1 MRDFVCTIKVYG
13 FVTKNQVGGFDM
25 RQKKFLSIQSIICL
39 VSAAVFFAHI
49 FSAVSPAVGKT
60 KVPDKAVESNLR
72 IVIDP
77 AEQIFGT
84 PFSITVSGLM
94 PGEEASVKAQ
104 SIDASRIVWES
115 NAFFKADAKGFID
128 VGKQAP
134 LSGDF
139 TDADNLGLL
148 WSMKPQNPKG
158 KRISPYSHDEVSG
171 LTVDLTVKDS
181 EGQTATARLRRYYQ
195 MPGQGLIRIPL
206 EQDGLYG
213 FLYHPVSGGPFPG
226 VIILGGS
233 SGGLYEWLAQ
243 AFASNGFAAL
253 TLAYFNYQDLPQELL
268 EIPLEYFLK
277 ATAWMKTQKAVK
289 ADCLGIVGGSKGA
302 ELALLLGATRDDY
315 RAVVAWV
322 PSGYIWQ
329 GISRNMKLASSWSR
343 NGQGLPYITG
353 VLTPEDIA
361 KYRKGEMD
369 SVRQFYAL
377 GLEQADPVKI
387 EQATIPVEKINA
399 PILLVSGTDDQTW
412 PSAEFSDA
420 IMQRLEKYS
429 HAYEDK
435 HIRCEGA
442 GHMVFL
448 PYFITGHNR
457 FMNGGNA
464 RDDAHGSLI
473 SWSETMAFLHRHLD
487 R

>member
-1 MRDFVCTIKVYG
+1 MFVIKDQG
-13 FVTKNQVGGFDM
+13 GGFDM
-25 RQKKFLSIQSIICL
+25 LQKKFRSIQRIICL
-39 VSAAVFFAHI
+39 VSAAVLFPQAFLAASPVI
-49 FSAVSPAVGKT
+49 GKFSVSS
-60 KVPDKAVESNLR
+60 KVIESDLR
-72 IVIDP
+72 IVIEP
-77 AEQIFGT
+77 ADQIFGT
-84 PFSITVSGLM
+84 PFSITVTGLM
-94 PGEEASVKAQ
+94 PEEQASINAR

-115 NAFFKADAKGFID
+115 NAVFKADTRGIID
-128 VGKQAP
+128 VRKQAP
-134 LSGDF
+134 LSGDY
-139 TDADNLGLL
+139 TDADILGLL

-158 KRISPYSHDEVSG
+158 KRIAPYSHDEVNG

-181 EGQTATARLRRYYQ
+181 EGETATARLRRYYQ
-195 MPGQGLIRIPL
+195 MPGEGLTRIPL

-277 ATAWMKTQKAVK
+277 AAAWMKTQKTIK
-289 ADCLGIVGGSKGA
+289 AGCLGIVGGSKGA
-302 ELALLLGATRDDY
+302 ELALLLGATCNDY

-329 GISRNMKLASSWSR
+329 GISQNMRLASSWSR
-343 NGQGLPYITG
+343 KGQGLPYITG

-369 SVRQFYAL
+369 SIRQFYAL
-377 GLEQADPVKI
+377 GLEQADPLKI
-387 EQATIPVEKINA
+387 EQATIQVEKIKA

-473 SWSETMAFLHRHLD
+473 SWTETMAFLHRHLN

>member
-1 MRDFVCTIKVYG
+1 MINGYM
-13 FVTKNQVGGFDM
+13 FVTRSQIGGFNM
-25 RQKKFLSIQSIICL
+25 RQKKFHSIQRLFCL
-39 VSAAVFFAHI
+39 VSAGVLLAQTFLA
-49 FSAVSPAVGKT
+49 ASPAVGKPN
-60 KVPDKAVESNLR
+60 VPGEAVESKLR

-77 AEQIFGT
+77 ADQIFGT
-84 PFSITVSGLM
+84 PFSITVTGLM
-94 PGEEASVKAQ
+94 PEEQASISAR
-104 SIDASRIVWES
+104 SIDTSRIVWES
-115 NAFFKADAKGFID
+115 NAVFKADIKGIID

-134 LSGDF
+134 LSGDY
-139 TDADNLGLL
+139 TDADILGLL

-158 KRISPYSHDEVSG
+158 KRVAPYSHDKVNG
-171 LTVDLTVKDS
+171 LTVRLTVKDS

-195 MPGQGLIRIPL
+195 RPGEGLTHVPL
-206 EQDGLYG
+206 EKDGLYG

-233 SGGLYEWLAQ
+233 DGGLYEWLAQ
-243 AFASNGFAAL
+243 VFASNGFAAL
-253 TLAYFNYQDLPQELL
+253 TLAYFNYQDLPQELI
-268 EIPLEYFLK
+268 EIPIEYFLK
-277 ATAWMKTQKAVK
+277 ATAWMKTQKSIK
-289 ADCLGIVGGSKGA
+289 SDSLGVIGGSKGA
-302 ELALLLGATRDDY
+302 ELALLLGSICHDFK
-315 RAVVAWV
+315 AVVAWV

-329 GISRNMKLASSWSR
+329 GISRNMRLASSWSR
-343 NGQGLPYITG
+343 NGEGIPFITG

-377 GLEQADPVKI
+377 GLEQADPAKI
-387 EQATIPVEKINA
+387 EEATIPVEKIKA

-412 PSAEFSDA
+412 PSAEFSA
-420 IMQRLEKYS
+420 SVMQRLEKYR
-429 HAYEDK
+429 HAYEHK

-473 SWSETMAFLHRHLD
+473 SWTETIAFLHRHLD

>member
-1 MRDFVCTIKVYG
+1 M
-13 FVTKNQVGGFDM
+13 Q
-25 RQKKFLSIQSIICL
+25 QKKFHSVQSIICL
-39 VSAAVFFAHI
+39 VSAAVLLAQI
-49 FSAVSPAVGKT
+49 FSSASPAVGKT

-84 PFSITVSGLM
+84 PFSITISGLM
-94 PGEEASVKAQ
+94 PGEQASINAR

-115 NAFFKADAKGFID
+115 NAVFQADAKGIID
-128 VGKQAP
+128 VGMQAP
-134 LSGDF
+134 LSGEY
-139 TDADNLGLL
+139 TDADILGLL

-158 KRISPYSHDEVSG
+158 KRIAPYSHDEVNG
-171 LTVDLTVKDS
+171 LTVEFTVKGS

-195 MPGQGLIRIPL
+195 MPGESLIRIPL

-253 TLAYFNYQDLPQELL
+253 TLAYFNYQDLPQELI
-268 EIPLEYFLK
+268 EIPIEYFLK
-277 ATAWMKTQKAVK
+277 TVAWIKTQKSIK
-289 ADCLGIVGGSKGA
+289 TDSLGVIGGSKGA
-302 ELALLLGATRDDY
+302 ELALLLGSICDDF

-329 GISRNMKLASSWSR
+329 GISQNMRLASSWSR
-343 NGQGLPYITG
+343 KGKGLPYITG

-377 GLEQADPVKI
+377 GLEQADPLKI
-387 EQATIPVEKINA
+387 EQATIPVEKIKA
-399 PILLVSGTDDQTW
+399 PILLVSGIDDQTW

-429 HAYEDK
+429 HAYEHK

-473 SWSETMAFLHRHLD
+473 SWTETMTFLHRHLD

>member
-1 MRDFVCTIKVYG
+1 MQQRKSHPIQRIFYLVFAMI
-13 FVTKNQVGGFDM
+13 
-25 RQKKFLSIQSIICL
+25 FLVHTFS
-39 VSAAVFFAHI
+39 SA
-49 FSAVSPAVGKT
+49 SPAVGKT
-60 KVPDKAVESNLR
+60 DVPSKTVKSDLR
-72 IVIDP
+72 IFIEP
-77 AEQIFGT
+77 ADQIFGT
-84 PFSITVSGLM
+84 PFSITVTGLS
-94 PGEEASVKAQ
+94 PEEQASIKAR
-104 SIDASRIVWES
+104 STDSSRIVWES
-115 NAFFKADAKGFID
+115 NAVFKADAKGFID

-134 LSGDF
+134 LSGDYSE
-139 TDADNLGLL
+139 ADILGLL

-158 KRISPYSHDEVSG
+158 KRVAPYSHDKVNG
-171 LTVDLTVKDS
+171 LTVELTAENSD
-181 EGQTATARLRRYYQ
+181 GHTATARLRRYYQ
-195 MPGQGLIRIPL
+195 MPGEGLTRVPL
-206 EQDGLYG
+206 EQNGLYG

-233 SGGLYEWLAQ
+233 DGGLYEWLAQ
-243 AFASNGFAAL
+243 TFASNGFAAL
-253 TLAYFNYQDLPQELL
+253 TLAYFNFQDLPQELI
-268 EIPLEYFLK
+268 EIPIEYFLK
-277 ATAWMKTQKAVK
+277 AIAWIKTQDSIKS
-289 ADCLGIVGGSKGA
+289 DSLGIVGGSKGA
-302 ELALLLGATRDDY
+302 ELALLLGSTCDDF

-329 GISRNMKLASSWSR
+329 GISRNMMLASSWSR

-377 GLEQADPVKI
+377 GLEQADPAKI
-387 EQATIPVEKINA
+387 EQATIPVEKIKA

-420 IMQRLEKYS
+420 IMQRLEKSS
-429 HAYEDK
+429 HAYERK

-448 PYFITGHNR
+448 PYFITGQNR
-457 FMNGGNA
+457 YMNGGNA

-473 SWSETMAFLHRHLD
+473 SWTETLSFLHRHLD